1 MSTYDLEEQEQIDAL
16 KAWWKRNGTMVI
28 LAATVFFAT
37 VAGVQGWRY
46 YQNTQATKASMAYGI
61 LQSVLRGG
69 DIKRIRDAAGQLME
83 QYPSTAYASRA
94 ALIAAAVNYD
104 AGDVQSAKAQL
115 QWAIEHTK
123 ENEVR
128 DVAKLR
134 LAGVLLDEKKYPEA
148 QKLMTEQPSQSFA
161 GLFADMQGDI
171 WLAQGKNA
179 EARTAYLAALEK
191 SGEKSQY
198 RQIIQMKLDSVGG
211 K

>member
-28 LAATVFFAT
+28 LAVTVFFGT

-46 YQNTQATKASMAYGI
+46 YQNTQSIKASTAYGM
-61 LQSVLRGG
+61 LQGVLRSG
-69 DIKRIRDAAGQLME
+69 DIKRIRDAAGQVME
-83 QYPSTAYASRA
+83 QFPSTAYASRA
-94 ALIAAAVNYD
+94 ALIAATANYE

-115 QWAIEHTK
+115 QWAIEHSK
-123 ENEVR
+123 EGEVG
-128 DVAKLR
+128 DIAKLR

-148 QKLMTEQPSQSFA
+148 QKLMDDQPSQGFV
-161 GLFADMQGDI
+161 GLFADLKGDI
-171 WLAQGKNA
+171 LLAQGKVV
-179 EARTAYLAALEK
+179 EARTAYQTALDK

-198 RQIIQMKLDSVGG
+198 RQIVQMKLDSVGG